1 MMGFFCTL
9 PPLIIIPL
17 KAPSQVWAMEQ
28 HQILLNLLP
37 PSLWKTLASGKIKE
51 NIFPSA
57 DQTKQYKKLCTL
69 LLQSSSLLTHSP
81 SFHSILKGFLFLLS
95 QQISNPTENI
105 ARPLLPNL
113 IQEERPCPLSTIMS
127 TCLPLAISFK
137 ISKDFDS
144 TPF

>member
-1 MMGFFCTL
+1 MGFFCTL

-28 HQILLNLLP
+28 HQYSSIYYLHP
-37 PSLWKTLASGKIKE
+37 FGK
-51 NIFPSA
+51 P
-57 DQTKQYKKLCTL
+57 L
-69 LLQSSSLLTHSP
+69 LLERLRRIFSPLQIKLNTTKNCAHCCYKVLTSLLTHSP